1 MTFENYQYTRP
12 NTEQLKEQLET
23 LREKLNTSN
32 SAEEVVEI
40 FNDFIAKYF

>member
-23 LREKLNTSN
+23 KEKRFDYN
-32 SAEEVVEI
+32 
-40 FNDFIAKYF
+40 